1 MRGVHPD
8 VVTDQTSAHDPANGY
23 LPQGWSLDR
32 WFTERE
38 RDPAAVA
45 AAAKASMAVQ
55 VRAMLDFHHAGVP
68 TLDYGNNLRQ
78 MAPDEG
84 VADAFAFH
92 GSVPASRPE
101 GRRVGKGGLRTV

>member
-23 LPQGWSLDR
+23 RPQGWSLDR

-45 AAAKASMAVQ
+45 AAAKASLAVQ
-55 VRAMLDFHHAGVP
+55 VRAQHAVHHARVP
-68 TLDYGNNLRQ
+68 TLDYGNTIRQ
-78 MAPDEG
+78 IAQDER
-84 VADAFAFH
+84 VAYALHFAGF
-92 GSVPASRPE
+92 VPANI
-101 GRRVGKGGLRTV
+101 RTPFCPGVCPFP

>member
-1 MRGVHPD
+1 MRISDWSSDVCSSDLLYPELVMRGVHPD

-55 VRAMLDFHHAGVP
+55 VRAML
-68 TLDYGNNLRQ
+68 
-78 MAPDEG
+78 
-84 VADAFAFH
+84 AFH
-92 GSVPASRPE
+92 QDRKCKRLNSSHYCSSRMPSSA
-101 GRRVGKGGLRTV
+101 

>member
-45 AAAKASMAVQ
+45 AAAQASMAVQ

-68 TLDYGNNLRQ
+68 TLRSEEHTSELQ
-78 MAPDEG
+78 SLM
-84 VADAFAFH
+84 
-92 GSVPASRPE
+92 
-101 GRRVGKGGLRTV
+101 RTSYAVFCLTKKIPNTQQTQHLL